1 MRVAVVGGG
10 IAGLSAAFHLAAAG
24 AEPVVLEG
32 SPAIGGKVRQGRLGD
47 LTVDVGAEAM
57 LARRPE
63 ALDLVEAVGLSAD
76 VVAPEPLPSMV
87 WSRGA
92 LRALPPTIMGVP
104 SDLAAL
110 DASGVL
116 AGPVTSTALPVP
128 DEDVSVAQFVGD
140 RLGREVVDRLVEPLL
155 GGVYAGHADR
165 LSLRSA
171 APVIAELGPDLVAGA
186 AARAGA
192 PKASG
197 PALVGVR
204 GGVGR
209 IPAAVVEAGG
219 FEVRTGATVRS
230 VRRDGTGWELVVGPT
245 TAPVREHFDAVVMA
259 APAPAASR
267 LLAEVAPKAAFA
279 LAGVDYASMV
289 VVSLLLEGAD
299 LPSATGFLVPPVEP
313 LEIKAAT
320 FSSRKWA
327 WLAEAAGGAT
337 VLRASIGRAGD
348 TALLQRDDASLV
360 DVAVADLRSV
370 IEPSGALG
378 SVTASAVQRWGGGL
392 PQYEVGH
399 RDLVRTVLDDVA
411 AVPGLE
417 VCGAAYE
424 GVGIAAVVATGRA
437 AAERT
442 VHRERMDV

>member
-1 MRVAVVGGG
+1 MRVAVIGGG

-32 SPAIGGKVRQGRLGD
+32 SPEIGGKVRQAALGD

-63 ALDLVEAVGLSAD
+63 ALDLVEAVGLSGD
-76 VVAPEPLPSMV
+76 VVAPEPIPSMV

-92 LRALPPTIMGVP
+92 LHPLPPTIMGVP
-104 SDLAAL
+104 SDPAAL
-110 DASGVL
+110 AESGIL
-116 AGPVTSTALPVP
+116 ESPVTSTSLAVP
-128 DEDVSVAQFVGD
+128 DEDVSVASFVAE

-165 LSLRSA
+165 LSLRA
-171 APVIAELGPDLVAGA
+171 AASVISELGPDLLAGA
-186 AARAGA
+186 AARAAA
-192 PKASG
+192 PKPAG
-197 PALVGVR
+197 PALVGLR

-209 IPAAVVEAGG
+209 LPRALVEAGG
-219 FEVRTGATVRS
+219 FEVRTAATVRS
-230 VRRDGTGWELVVGPT
+230 VRRDGDKWELVVGPT
-245 TAPVREHFDAVVMA
+245 TAAVRERFDAVVMA
-259 APAPAASR
+259 APAPAAAR
-267 LLAEVAPKAAFA
+267 LLAEAAPRAAFA

-289 VVSLLLEGAD
+289 VVSLLLDGAD
-299 LPSATGFLVPPVEP
+299 LPAGTGLLVPPVEP
-313 LEIKAAT
+313 MTIKAAT

-337 VLRASIGRAGD
+337 VVRASIGRAGD
-348 TALLQRDDASLV
+348 TAVLQRDDASLV
-360 DVAVADLRSV
+360 DVAVQDLRGIV
-370 IEPSGALG
+370 EPQGALG
-378 SVTASAVQRWGGGL
+378 TVTASVVQRWGGGL

-399 RDLVRTVLDDVA
+399 GDLVRTVVDDIA
-411 AVPGLE
+411 TVPGLE

-442 VHRERMDV
+442 MAG

>member
-32 SPAIGGKVRQGRLGD
+32 SPGIGGKLRQARLGD

-63 ALDLVEAVGLSAD
+63 ALDLVAAAGLSGD
-76 VVAPEPLPSMV
+76 VVAPEPIPSMV
-87 WSRGA
+87 WSHGA
-92 LRALPPTIMGVP
+92 LRPLPPTIMGVP
-104 SDLAAL
+104 TDLPAL
-110 DASGVL
+110 EASGIL
-116 AGPVTSTALPVP
+116 TDPVTSTSVPVP
-128 DEDVSVAQFVGD
+128 DEDVSVAQFVGE
-140 RLGREVVDRLVEPLL
+140 RLGRDVVDRLVEPLL

-165 LSLRSA
+165 LSLRAA
-171 APVIAELGPDLVAGA
+171 APVISELGPDLLAGA
-186 AARAGA
+186 AERAA
-192 PKASG
+192 LPKASG

-209 IPAAVVEAGG
+209 LPGAVVEAGG

-230 VRRDGTGWELVVGPT
+230 VRRDGDGWELVVGPT
-245 TAPVREHFDAVVMA
+245 TAAVRERFDAVVMA
-259 APAPAASR
+259 TPAPAAAR
-267 LLAEVAPKAAFA
+267 LLAEAAPRAAFA

-289 VVSLLLEGAD
+289 VVSLLLDGAE
-299 LPSATGFLVPPVEP
+299 LPAGTGFLVPPVEP

-327 WLAEAAGGAT
+327 WLAEEAGGAT
-337 VLRASIGRAGD
+337 VVRASIGRAGD
-348 TALLQRDDASLV
+348 TAVLQRDDAALV
-360 DVAVADLRSV
+360 DLAVTDLRSV
-370 IEPSGALG
+370 LG
-378 SVTASAVQRWGGGL
+378 SSGSLGTVSASAVQRWGGGL

-399 RDLVRTVLDDVA
+399 RDVVRTVLDDVA

-442 VHRERMDV
+442 MAG

>member
-1 MRVAVVGGG
+1 MRVAVIGGG

-32 SPAIGGKVRQGRLGD
+32 SPEIGGKVRQAALGD

-76 VVAPEPLPSMV
+76 VVAPEPIPSML

-92 LRALPPTIMGVP
+92 LHPLPPTVMGVP
-104 SDLAAL
+104 SDPAAL
-110 DASGVL
+110 AGSGIL
-116 AGPVTSTALPVP
+116 ESAVTSTSLAVP
-128 DEDVSVAQFVGD
+128 EEDVSVASFVAE

-171 APVIAELGPDLVAGA
+171 APVIAELGPDLLAGA
-186 AARAGA
+186 VARAA
-192 PKASG
+192 TPKPAS
-197 PALVGVR
+197 PALVGLR

-209 IPAAVVEAGG
+209 LPRALVDAGG
-219 FEVRTGATVRS
+219 FEVRTKATVRS
-230 VRRDGTGWELVVGPT
+230 VRRDGDGWELVVGPT
-245 TAPVREHFDAVVMA
+245 TAAVRERFDAVVMA
-259 APAPAASR
+259 APAPAAAR
-267 LLAEVAPKAAFA
+267 LLAEAAPRAAFA

-299 LPSATGFLVPPVEP
+299 LPTGTGFLVPPVEP
-313 LEIKAAT
+313 MTIKAAT

-337 VLRASIGRAGD
+337 VVRASIGRAGD
-348 TALLQRDDASLV
+348 TAVLQRDDASLV
-360 DVAVADLRSV
+360 DVAVQDLRGIV
-370 IEPSGALG
+370 EPHGALG
-378 SVTASAVQRWGGGL
+378 TVTASVVQRWGGGL
-392 PQYEVGH
+392 PQYDVGH
-399 RDLVRTVLDDVA
+399 GDLVRTVVDDIA
-411 AVPGLE
+411 TVPGLE

-442 VHRERMDV
+442 MAG

>member
-10 IAGLSAAFHLAAAG
+10 IAGLSAAFHLASGG

-32 SPAIGGKVRQGRLGD
+32 SPAIGGKLRQQRLGD

-63 ALDLVEAVGLSAD
+63 ALDLVGAVGLSAD
-76 VVAPEPLPSMV
+76 LVAPEPIPSMV
-87 WSRGA
+87 WSRGS
-92 LRALPPTIMGVP
+92 LRALPPTVMGVP

-110 DASGVL
+110 EASGVL
-116 AGPVTSTALPVP
+116 AAPVESVALALPGG
-128 DEDVSVAQFVGD
+128 DVSVARFVED

-165 LSLRSA
+165 LSLRAA
-171 APVIAELGPDLVAGA
+171 APLIAALGPDLLAGA
-186 AARAGA
+186 AERRAQA
-192 PKASG
+192 PADAG
-197 PALVGVR
+197 PALMGLR

-209 IPAAVVEAGG
+209 LPQAIVDAGG

-230 VRRDGTGWELVVGPT
+230 VRRDGDGWELVIGPT
-245 TAPVREHFDAVVMA
+245 TAAVRERFDAVVMS
-259 APAPAASR
+259 APAPAAAR
-267 LLAEVAPKAAFA
+267 LLAEAAPRAAFA

-289 VVSLLLEGAD
+289 VVSFLLDGAD
-299 LPSATGFLVPPVEP
+299 LPDGTGFLVPPVEP
-313 LEIKAAT
+313 TSIKAAT
-320 FSSRKWA
+320 FSTRKWA
-327 WLAEAAGGAT
+327 WLAESANGAT
-337 VLRASIGRAGD
+337 VVRTSLGRAGD
-348 TALLQRDDASLV
+348 SAMLQRDDAALAELSL
-360 DVAVADLRSV
+360 ADLRAIV
-370 IEPSGALG
+370 EPAGSIG
-378 SVTASAVQRWGGGL
+378 SVAARTVQRWGGGL

-399 RDLVRTVLDDVA
+399 LDLVRTVVDDVA
-411 AVPGLE
+411 AVPGLQ

-442 VHRERMDV
+442 LAG